1 MQQLIWKRNSVR
13 MKNRIQEM
21 RKNRNK
27 KAAITTES
35 PDSFNTESGM
45 ETDDDKEVNESVIQE
60 DSDVEL
66 KRKGSLSPRSR
77 TNDFFVEVDF
87 NNGKTY
93 KKNRVLK
100 D

>member
-1 MQQLIWKRNSVR
+1 

-45 ETDDDKEVNESVIQE
+45 ETDDDKEVNESNIQE

>member
-1 MQQLIWKRNSVR
+1 
-13 MKNRIQEM
+13 M